1 MNLLLISNTP
11 MIIQIFKLISKKI
24 KLELFVQGNNEV
36 DSQYDFIVVDEEFID
51 DRFNIIKQYCKK
63 LGAISSNEL
72 DLEKSNDFLIPRP
85 FLPMQLQEMLVEKI
99 DELKEEIKEEEIKEA
114 QKNAPSPDVISF
126 IESMADDI
134 VEDIQNEVEGKV
146 SAIDEI
152 DENDLLDSIEEE
164 LENEEKCIIPIPEIQ
179 NEEGGVLDNKELDK
193 ISDILENDEI
203 DTDDDFSLK
212 SYEEFNHVE
221 NVDSTLDAN
230 SWQDLSD
237 ILDEALVDA
246 TADFDDEDLNS
257 IEDEEEATED
267 QEEVDNNI
275 FHTEMNLKN
284 RTIQEL
290 KPVLRALDKE
300 SADALIAGKKI
311 NILLSLKDE
320 DE

>member
-114 QKNAPSPDVISF
+114 QKNAPSPDVVSF

-146 SAIDEI
+146 STIDEI

-164 LENEEKCIIPIPEIQ
+164 LENEEECIVPIPEIQ

-237 ILDEALVDA
+237 ILDEALEDA

-257 IEDEEEATED
+257 IEDEEEATEE

-275 FHTEMNLKN
+275 FYTEMNLKN